1 MGLTPSRSGIDP
13 VQYTQAQVRETVGL
27 SLETYRH
34 WKRVLPSL
42 ATKGGRAA
50 RFSVGDL
57 MAATILHRLT
67 DTAGVR
73 VGHLRDVSA
82 AIFEICNTSP
92 WAALVGTTLSLNLEQ
107 RTCSV
112 ERAPKSHQDSNL
124 VLSCR
129 LDPIL
134 GQLRDALLRGQSGQ
148 TQAELLLP
156 PVRMTTA
163 RRQKRA

>member
-1 MGLTPSRSGIDP
+1 

-34 WKRVLPSL
+34 WKRVLPPL
-42 ATKGGRAA
+42 ATKGGRTAC
-50 RFSVGDL
+50 FSIGDL
-57 MAATILHRLT
+57 MAASIMHRLT
-67 DTAGVR
+67 ETAGVR
-73 VGHLRDVSA
+73 VGHLSDVSA

-92 WAALVGTTLSLNLEQ
+92 WAALVGTTLWVDLEQ

-112 ERAPKSHQDSNL
+112 ERTPNPHQDANL

-134 GQLRDALLRGQSGQ
+134 AQLRDALLRGRADQSQ
-148 TQAELLLP
+148 SELLLP
-156 PVRMTTA
+156 PVRVVA
-163 RRQKRA
+163 VRRQKRA